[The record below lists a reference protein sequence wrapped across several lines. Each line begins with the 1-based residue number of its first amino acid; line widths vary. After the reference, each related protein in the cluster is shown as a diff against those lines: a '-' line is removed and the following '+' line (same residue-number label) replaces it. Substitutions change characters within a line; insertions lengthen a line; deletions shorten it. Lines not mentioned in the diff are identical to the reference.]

1 MMQDNNKTD
10 TRSPLDP
17 LARLWA
23 RWKRS
28 AWRWVDPDEQPA
40 APERAEEIDLSD
52 DEERA
57 LDAAWEQFWAKRDR
71 LDG

>member
-1 MMQDNNKTD
+1 MMQENKKTD

-28 AWRWVDPDEQPA
+28 AWRWVDPDEPT
-40 APERAEEIDLSD
+40 APEQAEEITLSD
-52 DEERA
+52 DDEAA
-57 LDAAWEQFWAKRDR
+57 LDAAWEQVFKKHEHRD
-71 LDG
+71 G